1 MSLSSPFIRRPV
13 ATTLLNL
20 SVILAGAVAFGLL
33 AVSPLPQ
40 VDFPVISVSASLP
53 GASPETMASSVAT
66 PLERA
71 LGTIAGVNELTSR
84 SSQGSTRI
92 SIQFELD
99 KDINAA
105 AREVQAAINASRSLL
120 PSSLPG
126 MPSYRKINPSAA
138 PIMVLALTS
147 KTKSTTEIYD
157 IASTVLAQKVAQVTG
172 VGDVTVGGGSL
183 PAVRVELQPNALTH
197 YGIALDD
204 VRRAI
209 ASANLLRPKGAVE
222 EGQRYWQV
230 QASDQLSTAADYR
243 PLVIRYQDGAPVR
256 LSDVARVYDGVED
269 RFNTGYYNS
278 QPAVLLIVSRQ
289 PDANIIKTVDAIY
302 EQLPALRAYLPAGVD
317 LHIASDRSPTI
328 RATLHEAERSLLI
341 AVALVVLVVL
351 LFLASVR
358 AAMIPVAAVP
368 VALVGAFGVMYLCG
382 FSLNNLSL
390 MALIVATGLVVDDAI
405 VVLENISRHV
415 ELGKSPFQAAL
426 AGAKEVGATLLSMNL
441 ALVAVFVSILFMGG
455 IVERLF
461 REFSITLV
469 AAIMISL
476 MVSLS
481 LTPMLCSR
489 WLRRRRVHERRNVLQ
504 RASDRSFARL
514 LGGYDRSL
522 GWALRHAPLV
532 ICLLLGVIALNI
544 HLYQV
549 APKSFLP
556 DQDTGQI
563 GGFIRGDDGLSFQ
576 VMQPKITEFRRAL
589 LADPA
594 VESIAGFIGGGRGI
608 NNAQTFVRL
617 KPLSERQES
626 AQVIVERMRRTM
638 PKVPG
643 ARLWLFAD
651 QDIHFGGGGWGSSY
665 DYTLLADDTAL
676 LRVWA
681 ERVKK
686 ALREVPQLTGFDD
699 ELTSSQQITL
709 IVDRAEARRL
719 GVDMATVTQTLNNAF
734 GQRQVSTIYN
744 ALNQYRVVMEV
755 APDQAQGPEALD
767 RLYVIARPE
776 GSGAG
781 TGSIASGAR
790 GAEDIDRVASS
801 ARAVGSGTANTDR
814 AASAQAGASSATGG
828 QVLEGQRV
836 PLSAFSHY
844 EHTAA
849 NDRVFHSGQF
859 AAENISFELKPGVSL
874 SEAQTAIRDA
884 VGQLAMPSSVQG
896 RIEGNA
902 RLFDR
907 MQENQPF
914 AILFTLLIVYIVLG
928 VLYESYMHPLTI
940 LSTLPSAGVGA
951 LLALQLLDTEFSLIA
966 MLGLF
971 LLIGVVMKNAI
982 LMIDVALQLER
993 ERGLPPEAAI
1003 REACLRRLRPILMT
1017 TMAAMLGALPLV
1029 IGSGEGSELRK
1040 PLGIAIVGG
1049 LIFSQVL
1056 TLYTTP
1062 VVYLYLDRLRL
1073 RSARRHHHVA
1083 RLPLSQP

>member
-92 SIQFELD
+92 SVQFELD
-99 KDINAA
+99 KDIDAA

-126 MPSYRKINPSAA
+126 MPTYRKINPSAA

-209 ASANLLRPKGAVE
+209 AGANLLRPKGAVE
-222 EGQRYWQV
+222 DGQRFWQV

-278 QPAVLLIVSRQ
+278 EPAVLLIVSRQ
-289 PDANIIKTVDAIY
+289 PDANIIETVDAIY

-368 VALVGAFGVMYLCG
+368 VALVGAFAVMYLCG

-415 ELGKSPFQAAL
+415 EQGKSPFQAAL

-489 WLRRRRVHERRNVLQ
+489 WLRRRRVHERRNILQ

-576 VMQPKITEFRRAL
+576 VMQPKIAEFRRAL

-617 KPLSERQES
+617 KPLAERKES

-638 PKVPG
+638 PQVPG

-686 ALREVPQLTGFDD
+686 ALGEVPQLTGFDD

-744 ALNQYRVVMEV
+744 SLNQYRVVMEV

-767 RLYVIARPE
+767 RLYVISRPQASSVA
-776 GSGAG
+776 GNRDRDTPQAAGLIAPPAAG
-781 TGSIASGAR
+781 TGRPAGETAST
-790 GAEDIDRVASS
+790 SS
-801 ARAVGSGTANTDR
+801 TPSAGGTGTQ
-814 AASAQAGASSATGG
+814 QA
-828 QVLEGQRV
+828 GQRV

-874 SEAQTAIRDA
+874 SEAQEAIRDA
-884 VGQLAMPSSVQG
+884 VGQLAMPSSIQG
-896 RIEGNA
+896 RVEGNA

-951 LLALQLLDTEFSLIA
+951 LLALQALDTEFSLIA

-993 ERGLPPEAAI
+993 ERGLSPEGAI

-1073 RSARRHHHVA
+1073 RGARRHQHVPA
-1083 RLPLSQP
+1083 PTLSRS

>member
-20 SVILAGAVAFGLL
+20 SIILAGAVAFAML

-40 VDFPVISVSASLP
+40 VDFPVIFVSANLP

-71 LGTIAGVNELTSR
+71 IGTIAGVNEIRST

-92 SIQFELD
+92 FVQFDLG
-99 KDINAA
+99 KDINSA

-120 PSSLPG
+120 PSGLPG
-126 MPSYRKINPSAA
+126 MPSYRKINPSQA

-147 KTKSTTEIYD
+147 RTRTASEIYD
-157 IASTVLAQKVAQVTG
+157 LASTVLAQKVAQVTG

-183 PAVRVELQPNALTH
+183 PAVRVELQPNALAH
-197 YGIALDD
+197 YGISLDD
-204 VRRAI
+204 VRRTI
-209 ASANLLRPKGAVE
+209 GEANLLRPKGAVE
-222 EGQRYWQV
+222 DGERYWQV
-230 QASDQLSTAADYR
+230 QASDQLTRAADYQS
-243 PLVIRYQDGAPVR
+243 LVVRYQDGAPVR

-269 RFNTGYYNS
+269 RFNTGYYNDE
-278 QPAVLLIVSRQ
+278 PAVLLIVSRQ
-289 PDANIIKTVDAIY
+289 PDANIIQTVDAIY
-302 EQLPALRAYLPAGVD
+302 DQLPTLRAFLPPDVQLA
-317 LHIASDRSPTI
+317 IASDRSPTI

-341 AVALVVLVVL
+341 AVMLVILVVL
-351 LFLASVR
+351 LFLASLR

-368 VALVGAFGVMYLCG
+368 VSLVGSFAVMYLCD

-405 VVLENISRHV
+405 VVLENISRHL
-415 ELGKSPFQAAL
+415 ELGKKPFQAAL
-426 AGAKEVGATLLSMNL
+426 TGAKEVGITLLSMNL

-455 IVERLF
+455 FVQRLF

-476 MVSLS
+476 LVSLT

-489 WLRRRRVHERRNVLQ
+489 WLRRHQVGTRRNIWQ
-504 RASDRSFARL
+504 RLSDGGFSRL
-514 LGGYDRSL
+514 LRGYDRSL

-532 ICLLLGVIALNI
+532 ICLLLGVIALNVR
-544 HLYQV
+544 LYIV

-556 DQDTGQI
+556 EQDTGQI
-563 GGFIRGDDGLSFQ
+563 GGFIRGDDALSFQ
-576 VMQPKITEFRRAL
+576 VMQPKINAFRQAL

-617 KPLSERQES
+617 KPLKERRDS
-626 AQVIVERMRRTM
+626 AQVVVERMRHTM

-643 ARLWLFAD
+643 ARLWLFVD
-651 QDIHFGGGGWGSSY
+651 QDIRFGGPGGGGGGGTQY
-665 DYTLLADDTAL
+665 EYILRADDLSL
-676 LRVWA
+676 LRTWGQRVA
-681 ERVKK
+681 E
-686 ALREVPQLTGFDD
+686 ALRTVPELTGFED
-699 ELTSSQQITL
+699 ELVTSQQISL

-755 APDQAQGPEALD
+755 SPELAEGPEALD
-767 RLYVIARPE
+767 RLYVIARP
-776 GSGAG
+776 
-781 TGSIASGAR
+781 ASTA
-790 GAEDIDRVASS
+790 AASDRRETRFASEPP
-801 ARAVGSGTANTDR
+801 R
-814 AASAQAGASSATGG
+814 AAQSVVPNASNQAGP
-828 QVLEGQRV
+828 GQRV
-836 PLSAFSHY
+836 PLSAFSRY
-844 EHTAA
+844 DHTTAV
-849 NDRVFHSGQF
+849 DRVQHSGQF
-859 AAENISFELKPGVSL
+859 ASTSISFELKPGVSL
-874 SEAQTAIRDA
+874 SRAKESIDYA
-884 VGQLAMPSSVQG
+884 VAQLAMPASVQG

-902 RLFDR
+902 RLFER
-907 MQENQPF
+907 MQSNQPL
-914 AILFTLLIVYIVLG
+914 AILGTLLIVYIVLG

-951 LLALQLLDTEFSLIA
+951 LVALQVYEIEFSLIA

-993 ERGLPPEAAI
+993 ERGLPPDAAI
-1003 REACLRRLRPILMT
+1003 REACLLRLRPILMT
-1017 TMAAMLGALPLV
+1017 TMAAMLGAMPLF
-1029 IGSGEGSELRK
+1029 IGAGEGSELRQ

-1062 VVYLYLDRLRL
+1062 VVYLYLDRLRWWGV
-1073 RSARRHHHVA
+1073 RRRQRHAEAHA
-1083 RLPLSQP
+1083 

>member
-20 SVILAGAVAFGLL
+20 SIILAGAVAFAML

-40 VDFPVISVSASLP
+40 VDFPVIFVSANLP

-71 LGTIAGVNELTSR
+71 IGTIAGVNEIRST

-92 SIQFELD
+92 FVQFDLG
-99 KDINAA
+99 KDINTA

-120 PSSLPG
+120 PSGLPG
-126 MPSYRKINPSAA
+126 MPSYRKINPSQA

-147 KTKSTTEIYD
+147 RTRTASEIYD
-157 IASTVLAQKVAQVTG
+157 LASTVLAQKVAQVTG

-183 PAVRVELQPNALTH
+183 PAVRVELQPNALAH
-197 YGIALDD
+197 YGISLDD
-204 VRRAI
+204 VRRTI
-209 ASANLLRPKGAVE
+209 GEANLLRPKGAVE
-222 EGQRYWQV
+222 DGERYWQV
-230 QASDQLSTAADYR
+230 QASDQLTRAADYQS
-243 PLVIRYQDGAPVR
+243 LVVRYQDGAPVR

-269 RFNTGYYNS
+269 RFNTGYYNDE
-278 QPAVLLIVSRQ
+278 PAVLLIVSRQ
-289 PDANIIKTVDAIY
+289 PDANIIQTVDAIY
-302 EQLPALRAYLPAGVD
+302 DQLPTLRAFLPPDVQLA
-317 LHIASDRSPTI
+317 IASDRSPTI

-341 AVALVVLVVL
+341 AVMLVILVVL
-351 LFLASVR
+351 LFLASLR

-368 VALVGAFGVMYLCG
+368 VSLVGSFAVMYLCD

-405 VVLENISRHV
+405 VVLENISRHL
-415 ELGKSPFQAAL
+415 ELGKKPFQAAL
-426 AGAKEVGATLLSMNL
+426 TGAKEVGTTLLSMNL

-455 IVERLF
+455 FVQRLF

-476 MVSLS
+476 LVSLT

-489 WLRRRRVHERRNVLQ
+489 WLRRHQVGTRRNIWQ
-504 RASDRSFARL
+504 RLSDGGFSRL
-514 LGGYDRSL
+514 LRGYDRSL

-532 ICLLLGVIALNI
+532 ICLLLGVIALNVR
-544 HLYQV
+544 LYIV

-556 DQDTGQI
+556 EQDTGQI
-563 GGFIRGDDGLSFQ
+563 GGFIRGDDALSFQ
-576 VMQPKITEFRRAL
+576 VMQPKINAFRQAL

-617 KPLSERQES
+617 KPLKERRDS
-626 AQVIVERMRRTM
+626 AQVVVERMRHTM

-643 ARLWLFAD
+643 ARLWLFVD
-651 QDIHFGGGGWGSSY
+651 QDIRFGGPGGGGSGGTQY
-665 DYTLLADDTAL
+665 EYILRADDLSL
-676 LRVWA
+676 LRTWGQRVA
-681 ERVKK
+681 E
-686 ALREVPQLTGFDD
+686 ALRTVPELTGFED
-699 ELTSSQQITL
+699 ELVTSQQISL

-755 APDQAQGPEALD
+755 SPELAQGPEALD
-767 RLYVIARPE
+767 RLYVIARPP
-776 GSGAG
+776 
-781 TGSIASGAR
+781 AS
-790 GAEDIDRVASS
+790 
-801 ARAVGSGTANTDR
+801 TA
-814 AASAQAGASSATGG
+814 AASDRRETRFASEPPGAAQSVVPNASNQAGS
-828 QVLEGQRV
+828 GQRV
-836 PLSAFSHY
+836 PLSAFSRY
-844 EHTAA
+844 EHTTAV
-849 NDRVFHSGQF
+849 DRVQHSGQF
-859 AAENISFELKPGVSL
+859 ASTSISFELKPGVSL
-874 SEAQTAIRDA
+874 SRAKESIDYA
-884 VGQLAMPSSVQG
+884 VAQLAMPASVQG

-902 RLFDR
+902 RLFER
-907 MQENQPF
+907 MQSNQPL
-914 AILFTLLIVYIVLG
+914 AILGTLLIVYIVLG

-951 LLALQLLDTEFSLIA
+951 LVALQVYEIEFSLIA

-993 ERGLPPEAAI
+993 ERGLPPDAAI
-1003 REACLRRLRPILMT
+1003 REACLLRLRPILMT
-1017 TMAAMLGALPLV
+1017 TMAAMLGAMPLF
-1029 IGSGEGSELRK
+1029 IGAGEGSELRQ

-1062 VVYLYLDRLRL
+1062 VVYLYLDRLRWWGV
-1073 RSARRHHHVA
+1073 RRRQRHAEAHA
-1083 RLPLSQP
+1083 